1 MATKKKTEIV
11 TGLIEDDSWSVFER
25 FLGDSVKEAK
35 AAGISIAAIG
45 AADGDTAV
53 GAISGYVDED
63 GTFDILS
70 FYVAPKYRKMG
81 VGTALLEALK
91 TVAAD
96 RKVPLR
102 LAFCEGDAEA
112 DTLLAFMKA
121 GGYKETDRGERLHHF
136 TVGSLKNKVYFPAKY
151 KNSHVRSFEELSN
164 AEIKKI
170 AVKTAERHRDMPEE
184 GFTSPHVNK
193 SCSFAYYKK
202 GIVRGYLVCDD
213 TAGGEVTVSALFAKD
228 KYAMAGVLR
237 AFASAVKAA
246 YKAPT
251 VIVMPVPTDR
261 YDGLFDKL
269 FPGVKN
275 FEHNF
280 EI

>member
-1 MATKKKTEIV
+1 MATKKKKEIS
-11 TGLIEDDSWSVFER
+11 TGLIDEASWSCFES
-25 FLGDSVKEAK
+25 FLGDSIREARN
-35 AAGISIAAIG
+35 AGITVAAIG

-53 GAISGYVDED
+53 GAIGGYIDED
-63 GTFDILS
+63 GTFDILG

-91 TVAAD
+91 SIAQEQKAA
-96 RKVPLR
+96 LR

-112 DTLLAFMKA
+112 DSLIAFMEA
-121 GGYKETDRGERLHHF
+121 LGYEETDRGERLHHF
-136 TVGSLKNKVYFPAKY
+136 TVGSLKNKIYFPAKY
-151 KNSHVRSFEELSN
+151 KNSHVRSFAELSN
-164 AEIKKI
+164 NEIKKI
-170 AVKTAERHRDMPEE
+170 AVNTAERHRDMPEE
-184 GFTSPHVNK
+184 GFTSPHVNRD
-193 SCSFAYYKK
+193 CSFAYYRK
-202 GIVRGYLVCDD
+202 GILRAYLVCDD
-213 TAGGEVTVSALFAKD
+213 TAGGEVTVSALFSKD

-261 YDGLFDKL
+261 FDGLFEKL

-275 FEHNF
+275 FEHNY